1 MPDLFTYLEYRDF
14 LKDAYEERRKSQP
27 YFSYRFIGNKVG
39 MDSSYLTRLFQK
51 KLHLGDDLID
61 RMAYAFGLHN
71 EALEYFRSLVSFNK
85 SKNDAQARIFHDQLM
100 RLRGVVYHVV
110 REDQEEYFSNWIHAA
125 FRSLLDYHAFDG
137 DFEALG
143 ASLSPPVTGEMAKQ
157 SVYLLERLGM
167 ARRTDSGYEILD
179 NHLHSGDN
187 WRNDAIKTF
196 QKSTMELAARSL
208 DEISPTLRDIST
220 MTMNIDA
227 ETLGDLK
234 IMVREF
240 QENVAKLVESA
251 TSSDRVYQLNIQLFP
266 LSRIVEDPS

>member
-14 LKDAYEERRKSQP
+14 LKDAYEERRKLQP

-39 MDSSYLTRLFQK
+39 MDSSYLTRLLQK
-51 KLHLGDDLID
+51 KLHLGDDLVD
-61 RMAYAFGLHN
+61 RMAHAFGLHD
-71 EALEYFRSLVSFNK
+71 ESLEYFRNLVSFNK
-85 SKNDAQARIFHDQLM
+85 SKNDAQARVFHDQLM
-100 RLRGVVYHVV
+100 RLRGVGYRIV
-110 REDQEEYFSNWIHAA
+110 REDQEDYFTNWIHAA
-125 FRSLLDYHAFDG
+125 LRSLLDYHPFDG

-143 ASLSPPVTGEMAKQ
+143 AALFPPVSGEEAKQ

-167 ARRTDSGYEILD
+167 ARRTESGYEILD
-179 NHLHSGDN
+179 HHLHSGDN

-196 QKSTMELAARSL
+196 QKSTMDLAARSL
-208 DEISPTLRDIST
+208 DEIPPSLRDIST
-220 MTMNIDA
+220 MTMNIDT

-234 IMVREF
+234 VMVREF

-251 TSSDRVYQLNIQLFP
+251 PTSDRVYQLNIQLFP